1 MASKTVAMMLCIV
14 GGIFYMIGGL
24 FGGFF
29 IAGYE
34 AYVATRGILTDTV
47 FEQVFWI
54 LELSIIVGVVTGAI
68 IIGGVLMHS
77 NNPRRRRLGGVFAIV
92 GMVAGAVN
100 TLGGVLFGIILTILG
115 SIVWL
120 TYKEPQVS
128 ISTLPLVSSV
138 SPGMASAP
146 AFTPVVTRVCPSCR
160 SDISQDAK
168 FCPHC
173 GKQFSRLM
181 N

>member
-1 MASKTVAMMLCIV
+1 MASKTVALVLCII

-24 FGGFF
+24 FGGFI

-34 AYVATRGILTDTV
+34 AYVATQGTFTDTI

-54 LELSIIVGVVTGAI
+54 VELSLVVGVVTGTI
-68 IIGGVLMHS
+68 IIVGGVLMNS
-77 NNPRRRRLGGVFAIV
+77 NNPKRRRLGGIFAIV
-92 GMVAGAVN
+92 GMLAGAVN
-100 TLGGVLFGIILTILG
+100 TVGGILIGLILTIVG
-115 SIVWL
+115 SIVGL
-120 TYKEPQVS
+120 RYKDHQVKTPS
-128 ISTLPLVSSV
+128 YTPIPSV
-138 SPGMASAP
+138 SPGDAIAP
-146 AFTPVVTRVCPSCR
+146 ALTTAVTRVCPTCK

-173 GKQFSRLM
+173 GKQF